1 MGDRVAVK
9 TLRNLPPLKGVLFDF
24 GGVLAEEGF
33 RGGLYAIA
41 RKNGRDPEWFFL
53 RASDA
58 IYETGYITGQATE
71 ADYWEALRRETGIC
85 GTDEELTGE
94 ILPRFILR
102 PVMIDW
108 SGRPPGDCTP
118 WRSEQRRMWRK
129 SWGIC
134 QGGRKVI
141 RGGDQRYPYR
151 SEGAGQEG
159 RVNISRS
166 VFHVAVAGW
175 AALIATAVVPAA
187 VSAASCRLHDPN
199 TLRNIAYRGIYDNAV
214 TLQDGVYEGKP
225 FVPGGASRPRVELLD
240 MTPVLHEMDGDGI
253 DDAVVLLAESSG
265 GSGVFTF
272 LAVVACRDGRAVNV
286 GTTGLGNRVM
296 IRSMAGRDGAIVVE
310 IVAAGPGEPL
320 CCPTRKVRN
329 AYRLRDG
336 KLLLASSEVQG
347 TLSLA
352 DLKGVTWRL
361 SHLRRNE
368 PVPEGV
374 KVTAVFG
381 DGSVSGS
388 SGCNRYSAAVVE
400 NDPPGFSIGPAASTK
415 MACPDPAGGFEDRYF
430 SALQAA
436 NRFGFL
442 LGNLVLH
449 YGKGDAREIMIFE
462 REFPR

>member
-1 MGDRVAVK
+1 V
-9 TLRNLPPLKGVLFDF
+9 T
-24 GGVLAEEGF
+24 
-33 RGGLYAIA
+33 
-41 RKNGRDPEWFFL
+41 
-53 RASDA
+53 
-58 IYETGYITGQATE
+58 
-71 ADYWEALRRETGIC
+71 
-85 GTDEELTGE
+85 
-94 ILPRFILR
+94 
-102 PVMIDW
+102 
-108 SGRPPGDCTP
+108 
-118 WRSEQRRMWRK
+118 
-129 SWGIC
+129 
-134 QGGRKVI
+134 
-141 RGGDQRYPYR
+141 
-151 SEGAGQEG
+151 
-159 RVNISRS
+159 ISRS
-166 VFHVAVAGW
+166 VFNVFVPGLVA
-175 AALIATAVVPAA
+175 LFIPTIVPPA
-187 VSAASCRLHDPN
+187 VSDVSCRLNDP
-199 TLRNIAYRGIYDNAV
+199 TVLRNYEYRGIYANAV
-214 TLQDGVYEGKP
+214 TLRDGVYEGEP
-225 FVPGGASRPRVELLD
+225 FVPGGASRPRVELLN
-240 MTPVLHEMDGDGI
+240 MPSVLHDLDGDGI
-253 DDAVVLLAESSG
+253 DDVAVLLAESSG

-361 SHLRRNE
+361 SRLRRNE

-388 SGCNRYSAAVVE
+388 GGCNRYSAAVVE